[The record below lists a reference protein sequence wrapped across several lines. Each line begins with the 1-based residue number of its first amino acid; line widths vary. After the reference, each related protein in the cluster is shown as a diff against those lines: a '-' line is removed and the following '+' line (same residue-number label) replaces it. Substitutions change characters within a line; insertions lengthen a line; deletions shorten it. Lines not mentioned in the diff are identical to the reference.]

1 MKFGSPKAKTPS
13 HHRTTTEEERE
24 KGITKL
30 GSPITKAASFQRL
43 PALDEVGFGAAVAS
57 PAHKAAGMTSQKI
70 NPTRSQSPTS
80 KSQHNVTLSSPSG
93 ASEKEPPL
101 QLKET
106 FKTKIVGDIFGTS
119 TNGLDGMMYRSRV
132 MAKLEQQKKAT
143 KIDEVAE
150 LDKAESV
157 VSTVD
162 FNQSDTESD
171 DEFKQFSSMNPKQQL
186 ALTMKNW
193 TMSEDNDEHIISE
206 GGVQALIALC
216 HVEDAAIRKC
226 CAHSFYNLSNRVK
239 NREKLLNS
247 GATNGV
253 VLCLH
258 GSPPRCTW

>member
-1 MKFGSPKAKTPS
+1 MK
-13 HHRTTTEEERE
+13 E
-24 KGITKL
+24 
-30 GSPITKAASFQRL
+30 
-43 PALDEVGFGAAVAS
+43 
-57 PAHKAAGMTSQKI
+57 
-70 NPTRSQSPTS
+70 
-80 KSQHNVTLSSPSG
+80 TL
-93 ASEKEPPL
+93 KDDPL
-101 QLKET
+101 LLRAT

-119 TNGLDGMMYRSRV
+119 TNGLDGLMYRSRV
-132 MAKLEQQKKAT
+132 MAKLEQQKTT
-143 KIDEVAE
+143 KKIEEVA
-150 LDKAESV
+150 LVDNTESV

-162 FNQSDTESD
+162 LNQSDSDSD
-171 DEFKQFSSMNPKQQL
+171 DEFKQFKTMNPKQQL

-193 TMSEDNDEHIISE
+193 TLSEDNDEHIISE

-258 GSPPRCTW
+258 GSPPRCSW

>member
-1 MKFGSPKAKTPS
+1 
-13 HHRTTTEEERE
+13 
-24 KGITKL
+24 
-30 GSPITKAASFQRL
+30 
-43 PALDEVGFGAAVAS
+43 
-57 PAHKAAGMTSQKI
+57 
-70 NPTRSQSPTS
+70 
-80 KSQHNVTLSSPSG
+80 
-93 ASEKEPPL
+93 
-101 QLKET
+101 
-106 FKTKIVGDIFGTS
+106 
-119 TNGLDGMMYRSRV
+119 MMYRSRV

-143 KIDEVAE
+143 KVDEVTE

-162 FNQSDTESD
+162 FNQSDTESE
-171 DEFKQFSSMNPKQQL
+171 DEFKQFKNMNPKQQL

-258 GSPPRCTW
+258 GSPPRCTWCETFFSYYTQVVLYLMSLFFAFFSFAVGALRSCVR